1 MVNLK
6 GFSRVT
12 MAMDLVASL
21 FIRSNVRIFVVENS
35 SLGHAYRKCESYPI
49 RVGGGVVLLGSEVC
63 TSKLGIGSGCS

>member
-49 RVGGGVVLLGSEVC
+49 RVGGVLF
-63 TSKLGIGSGCS
+63 CSDPKFVLQNLV